1 MFEKR
6 SLMFLYA
13 VSPVHMG
20 AGTALGAIDNPIQ
33 RERHTQHP
41 MAAGSGLK
49 GALRDVARES
59 WRNGEFGA
67 TGGDVSL
74 VFGPATDEDPSEFA
88 GALSIGDGQIV
99 LFPVR
104 SLRRSFVYT
113 TSPTALGRLARLA
126 HLAGVTSSP
135 LLKSALPSPEK
146 NEACLV
152 NEGLLSNK
160 RLVLETFAFEPK
172 ITKELQP
179 ILDWLSSVALP
190 GDGAQYFR
198 DKLKTD
204 TVVLHDDRFN
214 YFARNATVVEPHVRI
229 DDATG
234 TADDGGL
241 FYTENLPPESLLVSL
256 VMASHVRKKDVMR
269 SAAEVIEQVK
279 KTFDA
284 RVIQIGGDA
293 TTGRGQVMVSFVA
306 EGA

>member
-67 TGGDVSL
+67 TGDDVSL

-104 SLRRSFVYT
+104 SLRRSFVYA
-113 TSPTALGRLARLA
+113 TSPTVLGRLARLA

-135 LLKSALPSPEK
+135 LLGSALPSPAK
-146 NEACLV
+146 NQACLV
-152 NEGLLSNK
+152 NKDLLSNGK
-160 RLVLETFAFEPK
+160 LVLEAFSFDSALTE
-172 ITKELQP
+172 TLQP
-179 ILDWLSSVALP
+179 ILDWLSSVSLP

-198 DKLKTD
+198 EKLKRD

-214 YFARNATVVEPHVRI
+214 YFVRNATLVEPHVRI

-241 FYTENLPPESLLVSL
+241 FYTENLPPESLLVAP
-256 VMASHVRKKDVMR
+256 VMASHVRKKEVTR
-269 SAAEVIEQVK
+269 SAAEVLEQVK
-279 KTFDA
+279 KTFDS
-284 RVIQIGGDA
+284 RMIQIGGDA
-293 TTGRGQVMVSFVA
+293 TTGRGQVVLSFVE